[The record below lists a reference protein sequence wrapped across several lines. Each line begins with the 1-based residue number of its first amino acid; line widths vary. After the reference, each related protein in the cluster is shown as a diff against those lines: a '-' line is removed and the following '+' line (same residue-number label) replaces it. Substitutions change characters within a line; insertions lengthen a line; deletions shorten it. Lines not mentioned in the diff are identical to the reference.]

1 MFETQ
6 LKKLLHIIDKL
17 PKPDR
22 EKAVDILKI
31 SANHYSNLTVSQ
43 SLQDTEVATLAAVS
57 QPYLT
62 GEMFS
67 TLSLSN
73 QQEWCYLQKPY
84 LIQAWTMSNSINISL
99 NNNCSSNQHS
109 NINSLNFCNINSS
122 SPPPPPFPPQLQ
134 DQPTPPT
141 TWSPLQA
148 VEHRG
153 ALLHLEQ
160 PIMCPTLPPLSPLLV
175 ADSRVSQSLLN
186 LVGLVRKGAG
196 TVDLFRPHVVSQT
209 VGGGLGPACGWA
221 GHLRNVHH
229 SLTHLCSLL
238 QDLHPS

>member
-1 MFETQ
+1 
-6 LKKLLHIIDKL
+6 
-17 PKPDR
+17 
-22 EKAVDILKI
+22 
-31 SANHYSNLTVSQ
+31 
-43 SLQDTEVATLAAVS
+43 
-57 QPYLT
+57 
-62 GEMFS
+62 
-67 TLSLSN
+67 
-73 QQEWCYLQKPY
+73 
-84 LIQAWTMSNSINISL
+84 MSNSINISL

-122 SPPPPPFPPQLQ
+122 SPPPPPFPPQSQ
-134 DQPTPPT
+134 GQPTPPT

-160 PIMCPTLPPLSPLLV
+160 PIMCPTLPLLSPLLV
-175 ADSRVSQSLLN
+175 ADSRASQSLLN

-209 VGGGLGPACGWA
+209 AGGGLGPACGWA

>member
-1 MFETQ
+1 
-6 LKKLLHIIDKL
+6 
-17 PKPDR
+17 
-22 EKAVDILKI
+22 
-31 SANHYSNLTVSQ
+31 
-43 SLQDTEVATLAAVS
+43 
-57 QPYLT
+57 
-62 GEMFS
+62 
-67 TLSLSN
+67 
-73 QQEWCYLQKPY
+73 
-84 LIQAWTMSNSINISL
+84 MSNNINISL

-122 SPPPPPFPPQLQ
+122 SPPPPPFPPQSQ

-141 TWSPLQA
+141 TWSPPQA
-148 VEHRG
+148 VEHQG
-153 ALLHLEQ
+153 ALLRLEQ
-160 PIMCPTLPPLSPLLV
+160 PIMWPTLPLLSPLLV

-196 TVDLFRPHVVSQT
+196 PVDLFRPHVVSQT
-209 VGGGLGPACGWA
+209 AGGGLGPACGWA

>member
-1 MFETQ
+1 
-6 LKKLLHIIDKL
+6 
-17 PKPDR
+17 
-22 EKAVDILKI
+22 
-31 SANHYSNLTVSQ
+31 
-43 SLQDTEVATLAAVS
+43 
-57 QPYLT
+57 
-62 GEMFS
+62 
-67 TLSLSN
+67 
-73 QQEWCYLQKPY
+73 
-84 LIQAWTMSNSINISL
+84 MSNSINISL
-99 NNNCSSNQHS
+99 NNNNCSSSNQHS

-134 DQPTPPT
+134 GQPTPPT

-148 VEHRG
+148 VELRG
-153 ALLHLEQ
+153 AQLHLEQ
-160 PIMCPTLPPLSPLLV
+160 PIMCPTLPPLPPLLV

-186 LVGLVRKGAG
+186 LVDLVRKGTG

-209 VGGGLGPACGWA
+209 AGGGLGPACGWA